1 MAEQETTAAAF
12 SSLPLAE
19 FIHLRVHTAYSLLE
33 GAVKVKKLTGLCEK
47 YRMPAVAMT
56 DTNNLCGAFEMS
68 TECAAHGIQPIIGV
82 QTSIDMGLEEKRFTV
97 KDPDAALSDI
107 VLLAQNE
114 DGYNSLRLQS
124 EQMYMFTPT
133 DEKPH
138 VPYEKLKQFS
148 TGLICLTGGV
158 NGPVGKLLLAG
169 KTEKAEEALKMLMR
183 AFPDRLYMEIQR
195 HGTEEE
201 EKTEQ
206 AFLDLAYKH
215 NVPLVATNEVY
226 FVDPD
231 MFEAHDALLCI
242 KEKTHVV
249 VNDRRRLNPEY
260 YFKSPEEM
268 IRLFDDLPEAVQNT
282 VNIAKRCGFMVK
294 FHQPALPIYPDCE
307 HVDAEGDSARQIM
320 YERIRGYLKDDPKTG
335 KTVQEQLD
343 SRTFGELEEAITVQK
358 RAREGLESRLKAHV
372 YADGMTDDEKERA
385 GEKYRER
392 LEYELSVIVKMKF
405 SGYFLIV
412 SDFIGW
418 SKDHGIPVG
427 PGRGSGAGSVVA
439 WSLKITDLDPLR
451 LNLLF
456 ERFLNPERVNMPDF
470 DVDFCQTRRG
480 ETIEYVRNKYGH
492 DRVAQIITFGQMQ
505 AKVVIRDVGR
515 VLQLDFV
522 ADKLAR
528 MVPPDPKMTLAK
540 AYESEPEF
548 ERWRKTDAPVD
559 RLLSLAEKLEGLY
572 RNASTHA
579 AGVVVGQ
586 KPLNEIVPVFRDFG
600 SGSELPV
607 TQYNMKFV
615 ESTGLIK
622 FDFLGLKTLTV
633 IKEAVDM
640 ANERLK
646 RAGKPPLDI
655 SEIDLADQATF
666 TLLQHAETDGVFQL
680 ESGGMRKVLR
690 DLAPTTFEEI
700 IAVISLYRPGPMDNI
715 PSYINRKHGKE
726 EPDYMHPML
735 EGILKETY
743 GIMIYQEQVM
753 QIAQKMGGYTM
764 GGADG
769 LRKVMGKKIKEKIPL
784 EREKFVSGSVKNG
797 IDKVLAE
804 SIFDRMAKFA
814 EYGFN
819 KSHAAAYALVTYQ
832 TAYLKAHHPVEFMAS
847 TMTYDMQNTD
857 KLALYKK
864 ELGRLKITLLPP
876 DINRS
881 QVHFSVENGAVR
893 YALTA
898 IKGSG
903 ESTAQA
909 VVDERAKN
917 GLFKSVSDFIRR
929 MDASKLD
936 RKSLET
942 WIKAGAFDTLEKNR
956 GLLHANLDLLM
967 KHARVAG
974 EEKNSSQINLFGQS
988 VTEKDIE
995 LVPAPNWSPDEKLK
1009 MESAVIGFFLSA
1021 HPLDRYGKSLD
1032 RMRAMTYVEVARGVA
1047 QAGNVRAKMA
1057 VTVTSIRE
1065 RISKKGTKY
1074 AFVAASDTSGSF
1086 EFAVFSESLNRYR
1099 ELLKT
1104 DKPLLITVNA
1114 ERQEGGEEPRL
1125 VLQHADFLDDVISQT
1140 TGCLVI
1146 AIEQIDAVEEV
1157 KKLIDG
1163 LKPGRCRVILSVL
1176 TDKWNVELAYENCCS
1191 LTSDVLSALPKIRGV
1206 TEVKEL

>member
-1 MAEQETTAAAF
+1 MTQEDAVPSVT
-12 SSLPLAE
+12 SLSP

-33 GAVKVKKLTGLCEK
+33 GAVKIKKLTGLCEQ

-56 DTNNLCGAFEMS
+56 DSNNLFGAFEMS
-68 TECAAHGIQPIIGV
+68 TECAAHGIQPIIGI
-82 QTSIDMGLEEKRFTV
+82 QACIDIGLEEKRFNA
-97 KDPDAALSDI
+97 KDPDANLSDI
-107 VLLAQNE
+107 VLLVQNE
-114 DGYNSLRLQS
+114 TGYGNLRMQS
-124 EQMYMFTPT
+124 EQAYMFTPS

-138 VPYEKLKQFS
+138 VPYNKLKEFS
-148 TGLICLTGGV
+148 DGLICLTGGV

-169 KTEKAEEALKMLMR
+169 KTEKAEEALKLLMQ

-195 HGTEEE
+195 HGTEDE

-206 AFLDLAYKH
+206 AFLDLAYKY

-226 FVDPD
+226 FVDRD

-242 KEKTHVV
+242 KEKTHVI

-268 IRLFDDLPEAVQNT
+268 VALFEDLPEAIENT
-282 VNIAKRCGFMVK
+282 VNIAKRCGFMVQ
-294 FHQPALPIYPDCE
+294 FHDPALPIYPDC
-307 HVDAEGDSARQIM
+307 DPIGDDEQKARREM
-320 YERIRGYLKDDPKTG
+320 YEKIRNYLSDDPKTG

-343 SRTFGELEEAITVQK
+343 SRTIGELQEAITVQE
-358 RAREGLESRLKAHV
+358 RARKGLIERLNVHV
-372 YADGMTDDEKERA
+372 FTPDMTEAQKNETGKPYQD
-385 GEKYRER
+385 R
-392 LEYELSVIVKMKF
+392 LEYELSVIIKMKF

-418 SKDHGIPVG
+418 SKAHGIPVG

-439 WSLKITDLDPLR
+439 WSLKITDLDPLK

-480 ETIEYVRNKYGH
+480 ETIEYVREKYGH

-515 VLQLDFV
+515 VLQMDFV

-540 AYESEPEF
+540 AYEAEPEF
-548 ERWRKTDAPVD
+548 ARWRKTDQQVD
-559 RLLSLAEKLEGLY
+559 HLLSLAEKLEGLY

-586 KPLNEIVPVFRDFG
+586 KPLNQIVPVFRDLS

-633 IKEAVDM
+633 IQEAVDM
-640 ANERLK
+640 INDRITKEGRT
-646 RAGKPPLDI
+646 PLNI
-655 SEIDLADQATF
+655 SEISLTDADTYA
-666 TLLQHAETDGVFQL
+666 LLQRAETDGIFQL

-700 IAVISLYRPGPMDNI
+700 IAVISLYRPGPMDSI
-715 PSYINRKHGKE
+715 PSYINRKHGVE
-726 EPDYMHPML
+726 DPDYMHPIL
-735 EGILKETY
+735 EDILKETY
-743 GIMIYQEQVM
+743 GVMIYQEQVM

-784 EREKFVSGSVKNG
+784 EREKFVTGSVKNG
-797 IDKVLAE
+797 IEQRLAE
-804 SIFDRMAKFA
+804 AIFDRMAKFA

-832 TAYLKAHHPVEFMAS
+832 TAYLKAHYPVEFMAA

-864 ELGRLKITLLPP
+864 ELAHLKIKLLPP
-876 DINRS
+876 DVNAS
-881 QVHFSVENGAVR
+881 FFHFAVEDGAVR

-898 IKGSG
+898 VKGAG
-903 ESTAQA
+903 EGAAQA
-909 VVDERAKN
+909 VVEERERN
-917 GLFKSVSDFIRR
+917 GRFKSVSDFIHR
-929 MDASKLD
+929 MGTANLD
-936 RKSLET
+936 KKSMEM
-942 WIKAGAFDTLEKNR
+942 WIKAGAFDAFEKNR

-967 KHARVAG
+967 KHAKAST
-974 EEKNSSQINLFGQS
+974 EEKASSQISLFGQTKS
-988 VTEKDIE
+988 EDRIVLT
-995 LVPAPNWSPDEKLK
+995 PAPEWTADEKLK
-1009 MESAVIGFFLSA
+1009 MEASVIGFYLSA
-1021 HPLDRYGKSLD
+1021 HPLDRYEKSLE
-1032 RMRAMTYVEVARGVA
+1032 RLNAMSYAEIVKGVSK
-1047 QAGNVRAKMA
+1047 AGSLRAKMG
-1057 VTVTSIRE
+1057 VTISSVKE
-1065 RISKKGTKY
+1065 RLSKKGSKY
-1074 AFVAASDTSGSF
+1074 AFVLASDVSGSF
-1086 EFAVFSESLNRYR
+1086 EFTVFPDSLSRYKDILKSE
-1099 ELLKT
+1099 
-1104 DKPLLITVNA
+1104 KPLLITVNA
-1114 ERQEGGEEPRL
+1114 EREEGGEEPRMT
-1125 VLQHADFLDDVISQT
+1125 LQHVEFLDDVISQT
-1140 TGCLVI
+1140 AGGIMVVLDREE
-1146 AIEQIDAVEEV
+1146 AIPSIQ
-1157 KKLIDG
+1157 KLIEG
-1163 LKPGRCRVILSVL
+1163 LSGGRSRILMTVL
-1176 TDKWNVELAYENCCS
+1176 ADKWEVEISVEKTYT
-1191 LTSDVLSALPKIRGV
+1191 LTSDVLSALPKVPGV
-1206 TEVKEL
+1206 LEVREL

>member
-1 MAEQETTAAAF
+1 MTQDV
-12 SSLPLAE
+12 SSSSVMPLSP

-56 DTNNLCGAFEMS
+56 DSNNLFGAFEMS
-68 TECAAHGIQPIIGV
+68 TECRDHGIQPIIGV
-82 QTSIDMGLEEKRFTV
+82 RASIDIGLEEKRFSA
-97 KDPDAALSDI
+97 KDSDANLSDI
-107 VLLAQNE
+107 VLLVQNE
-114 DGYNSLRLQS
+114 AGYNNLRLQS
-124 EQMYMFTPT
+124 EQAYMFTPS

-138 VPYEKLKQFS
+138 VPYDKLKAFS
-148 TGLICLTGGV
+148 DGLICLTGGV
-158 NGPVGKLLLAG
+158 NGPVGKFLLAG
-169 KTEKAEEALKMLMR
+169 KTEKAEEALKLLMQ
-183 AFPDRLYMEIQR
+183 AFPNRLYMEIQR
-195 HGTEEE
+195 HGTEDE
-201 EKTEQ
+201 EKTEE
-206 AFLDLAYKH
+206 AFLELAYKH

-226 FVDPD
+226 FIDRD

-242 KEKTHVV
+242 KEKTHII

-268 IRLFDDLPEAVQNT
+268 VALFEDLPEAIENT
-282 VNIAKRCGFMVK
+282 VNIAKRCGFMVE
-294 FHQPALPIYPDCE
+294 FHEPALPIYPDC
-307 HVDAEGDSARQIM
+307 DPIGDDEQKARQEM
-320 YERIRGYLKDDPKTG
+320 YEKIRSYLTDDPKKG
-335 KTVQEQLD
+335 SVQEQLD
-343 SRTFGELEEAITVQK
+343 SRTIGELQEAITVQK
-358 RAREGLESRLKAHV
+358 RARKGLIERLNVHV
-372 YADGMTDDEKERA
+372 FTAGMTEEQKAEI
-385 GEKYRER
+385 GEPYQKR
-392 LEYELSVIVKMKF
+392 LEYELSVIIKMKF

-418 SKDHGIPVG
+418 SKAHGIPVG

-439 WSLKITDLDPLR
+439 WSLKITDLDPLK

-480 ETIEYVRNKYGH
+480 ETIDYVREKYGH

-515 VLQLDFV
+515 VLQLDGL

-540 AYESEPEF
+540 AYELEPEF
-548 ERWRKTDAPVD
+548 ANMRKTDQQVAH
-559 RLLSLAEKLEGLY
+559 LLSLAEKLEGLY

-586 KPLNEIVPVFRDFG
+586 KPLNQIVPVFRDLS

-633 IKEAVDM
+633 IQEAVNM
-640 ANERLK
+640 VNERITK
-646 RAGKPPLDI
+646 EGKEPLDI
-655 SEIDLADQATF
+655 DKISITDADTYA
-666 TLLQHAETDGVFQL
+666 LLQRAETDGIFQL

-700 IAVISLYRPGPMDNI
+700 IAVISLYRPGPMDSI
-715 PSYINRKHGKE
+715 PSYINRKHGVE
-726 EPDYMHPML
+726 DPDYMHPIL
-735 EGILKETY
+735 EDILKETY
-743 GIMIYQEQVM
+743 GVMIYQEQVM

-784 EREKFVSGSVKNG
+784 EREKFVTGSVKNG
-797 IDKVLAE
+797 IEKALAE
-804 SIFDRMAKFA
+804 AIFDRMAKFA

-832 TAYLKAHHPVEFMAS
+832 TAYLKAHYPVEFMAS

-864 ELGRLKITLLPP
+864 ELARLKIPLLPP
-876 DINRS
+876 DINHS
-881 QVHFSVENGAVR
+881 FVHFAVENGAVR

-898 IKGSG
+898 VKGAG
-903 ESTAQA
+903 EGAALAA
-909 VVDERAKN
+909 VEERRKN
-917 GLFKSVSDFIRR
+917 GRFKSVSDFIHR
-929 MDASKLD
+929 MGTANLD
-936 RKSLET
+936 KKSMET
-942 WIKAGAFDTLEKNR
+942 WIKAGAFDTLEKSR

-967 KHARVAG
+967 KHAKAST
-974 EEKNSSQINLFGQS
+974 EEKASSQISLFGETKS
-988 VTEKDIE
+988 EEKIV
-995 LVPAPNWSPDEKLK
+995 LTPAPEWTPDEKLK
-1009 MESAVIGFFLSA
+1009 MESSVIGFYLSA
-1021 HPLDRYGKSLD
+1021 HPLDRYEKSLE
-1032 RMRAMTYVEVARGVA
+1032 RLRAMSYAEVVKGIQKVSSLRV
-1047 QAGNVRAKMA
+1047 KMG
-1057 VTVTSIRE
+1057 VTVTSVRE

-1074 AFVAASDTSGSF
+1074 AFIAASDVSGSF
-1086 EFAVFSESLNRYR
+1086 EFTVFSDGLSRYK
-1099 ELLKT
+1099 ELLKSNR
-1104 DKPLLITVNA
+1104 PLLITVTA
-1114 ERQEGGEEPRL
+1114 EYEEGNEEPRMI
-1125 VLQHADFLDDVISQT
+1125 LQHAQYLDDVISET
-1140 TGCLVI
+1140 AGGIMIVLDNEK
-1146 AIEQIDAVEEV
+1146 AIPEV
-1157 KKLIDG
+1157 RNLIDG
-1163 LKPGRCRVILSVL
+1163 LSLGRSRILLTVL
-1176 TDKWNVELAYENCCS
+1176 TDKWEVEISCEKMYT
-1191 LTSDVLSALPKIRGV
+1191 LTSEVLEALSKIRGV
-1206 TEVKEL
+1206 SEVQEL

>member
-1 MAEQETTAAAF
+1 MTQDVVV
-12 SSLPLAE
+12 SSSAPLSP

-33 GAVKVKKLTGLCEK
+33 GAVKVKKMTGLCEQ

-56 DTNNLCGAFEMS
+56 DSNNLFGAFEMS
-68 TECAAHGIQPIIGV
+68 TECAAHGIQPIIGI
-82 QTSIDMGLEEKRFTV
+82 QACIDIGLEEKRFNA
-97 KDPDAALSDI
+97 KDPDANLSDI
-107 VLLAQNE
+107 VLLVQNE
-114 DGYNSLRLQS
+114 AGYNNLRLQS
-124 EQMYMFTPT
+124 EQAYMFTPS

-138 VPYEKLKQFS
+138 VPYNKLKDFS
-148 TGLICLTGGV
+148 DGLICLTGGV

-169 KTEKAEEALKMLMR
+169 KTEKAEEALKLLMR
-183 AFPDRLYMEIQR
+183 AFPGRLYMEIQR
-195 HGTEEE
+195 HGTEDE

-215 NVPLVATNEVY
+215 DIPLVATNEVY
-226 FVDPD
+226 FVDRD

-242 KEKTHVV
+242 KEKTHVI

-268 IRLFDDLPEAVQNT
+268 VALFDDLPEAIENT
-282 VNIAKRCGFMVK
+282 VNIAKRCGFMVQ
-294 FHQPALPIYPDCE
+294 FHEPALPIYPDC
-307 HVDAEGDSARQIM
+307 APIGDDVQKAREEM
-320 YERIRGYLKDDPKTG
+320 YDKIRGYLTDDPKTG

-343 SRTFGELEEAITVQK
+343 ARTIGELQEAVTVQE
-358 RAREGLESRLKAHV
+358 RARKGLIERLDAHV
-372 YADGMTDDEKERA
+372 FTAGMTEEQKAEV
-385 GEKYRER
+385 GEPYHKR
-392 LEYELSVIVKMKF
+392 LEYELSVIIKMKF

-418 SKDHGIPVG
+418 SKSHGIPVG

-439 WSLKITDLDPLR
+439 WSLKITDLDPLK

-480 ETIEYVRNKYGH
+480 ETIEYVREKYGH

-515 VLQLDFV
+515 VLQLDGL

-540 AYESEPEF
+540 AYETEPEF
-548 ERWRKTDAPVD
+548 AVMRKSDPAVD

-586 KPLNEIVPVFRDFG
+586 KPLNQIVPVFRDLS

-633 IKEAVDM
+633 IQEAVNM
-640 ANERLK
+640 VNERIVK
-646 RAGKPPLDI
+646 EGKEPLDI
-655 SEIDLADQATF
+655 DKISVADADTYA
-666 TLLQHAETDGVFQL
+666 LLQRAETDGIFQL

-700 IAVISLYRPGPMDNI
+700 IAVISLYRPGPMDSI
-715 PSYINRKHGKE
+715 PSYINRKHGLE
-726 EPDYMHPML
+726 DPDYMHPIL
-735 EGILKETY
+735 EDILKETY
-743 GIMIYQEQVM
+743 GVMIYQEQVM

-784 EREKFVSGSVKNG
+784 EREKFVTGSVKNG
-797 IDKVLAE
+797 IEQSLAE
-804 SIFDRMAKFA
+804 AIFDRMAKFA

-832 TAYLKAHHPVEFMAS
+832 TAYLKAHYPVEFMAS

-864 ELGRLKITLLPP
+864 ELARLKINLLPP
-876 DINRS
+876 DINAS
-881 QVHFSVENGAVR
+881 CFHFTVENGAVR

-898 IKGSG
+898 LKGSG
-903 ESTAQA
+903 EGAALAT
-909 VVDERAKN
+909 VEEREKN
-917 GLFKSVSDFIRR
+917 GRFKSVSDFIRR
-929 MDASKLD
+929 MGTKLD
-936 RKSLET
+936 KKSLET
-942 WIKAGAFDTLEKNR
+942 WIKAGAFDSLEKNR
-956 GLLHANLDLLM
+956 GLLCANTELLM
-967 KHARVAG
+967 KHARAAT
-974 EEKNSSQINLFGQS
+974 EEKNSDQISLFGQTPS
-988 VTEKDIE
+988 EEKIA
-995 LVPAPNWSPDEKLK
+995 LTPAPEWSLDERLK
-1009 MESAVIGFFLSA
+1009 MEASVIGFYLSA
-1021 HPLDRYGKSLD
+1021 HPLDRYEKSLE
-1032 RMRAMTYVEVARGVA
+1032 RLRVMTYAEVVAGVSKIRS
-1047 QAGNVRAKMA
+1047 VRAKMG
-1057 VTVTSIRE
+1057 VTVSSVKE
-1065 RISKKGTKY
+1065 KISKKSGKKF
-1074 AFVAASDTSGSF
+1074 AFASASDVSGSF
-1086 EFAVFSESLNRYR
+1086 EFMLFSDTLARCKEM
-1099 ELLKT
+1099 LKSG
-1104 DKPLLITVNA
+1104 KPLLITVTA
-1114 ERQEGGEEPRL
+1114 DRQEGVEEPRL
-1125 VLQHADFLDDVISQT
+1125 TLQHAEYLDDVISQT
-1140 TGCLVI
+1140 AGGIMIVMDR
-1146 AIEQIDAVEEV
+1146 EEAVLSV
-1157 KKLIDG
+1157 QKLISG
-1163 LKPGRCRVILSVL
+1163 LSGGRSRILLNVL
-1176 TDKWNVELAYENCCS
+1176 TEKWEVEIACEKMYT
-1191 LTSDVLSALPKIRGV
+1191 LTPEVLSALQKVQGV
-1206 TEVKEL
+1206 LEVREL

>member
-1 MAEQETTAAAF
+1 MTQDAA
-12 SSLPLAE
+12 SSSVLPLSP

-56 DTNNLCGAFEMS
+56 DSNNLFGAFEMS
-68 TECAAHGIQPIIGV
+68 TECKDHGIQPIIGI
-82 QTSIDMGLEEKRFTV
+82 QACIDIGLEEKRFNA
-97 KDPDAALSDI
+97 KDPDANLSDI
-107 VLLAQNE
+107 VLLVQNE
-114 DGYNSLRLQS
+114 TGYGNLRMQS
-124 EQMYMFTPT
+124 EQAYMFTPSE
-133 DEKPH
+133 EKPH
-138 VPYEKLKQFS
+138 VPYNKLKEFS
-148 TGLICLTGGV
+148 DGLICLTGGV

-169 KTEKAEEALKMLMR
+169 KTEKAEEALKLLMR

-195 HGTEEE
+195 HGTEDE
-201 EKTEQ
+201 EKTEE
-206 AFLDLAYKH
+206 AFLDLAYKY
-215 NVPLVATNEVY
+215 NVPLVATNEV
-226 FVDPD
+226 FFIDRD

-242 KEKTHVV
+242 KEKTHVI

-268 IRLFDDLPEAVQNT
+268 VALFEDLPEAIENT
-282 VNIAKRCGFMVK
+282 VNIAKRCGFMVQ
-294 FHQPALPIYPDCE
+294 FHDPALPIYPDC
-307 HVDAEGDSARQIM
+307 APIGDDKQKARQEM
-320 YERIRGYLKDDPKTG
+320 YEKICGYLADDPKTG
-335 KTVQEQLD
+335 KTVLEQLEE
-343 SRTFGELEEAITVQK
+343 RTIGELQEAVTVQE
-358 RAREGLESRLKAHV
+358 RARKGLLDRLNVHV
-372 YADGMTDDEKERA
+372 FTSDMTEEQKTEIGKPYQD
-385 GEKYRER
+385 R
-392 LEYELSVIVKMKF
+392 LEYELSVIIKMKF

-418 SKDHGIPVG
+418 SKAHGIPVG

-439 WSLKITDLDPLR
+439 WSLKITDLDPLK

-480 ETIEYVRNKYGH
+480 ETIEYVREKYGH

-515 VLQLDFV
+515 VLQMDFV

-548 ERWRKTDAPVD
+548 ARWRKTDQQVD

-586 KPLNEIVPVFRDFG
+586 KPLNQIVPVFRDL
-600 SGSELPV
+600 SSDSELPV

-633 IKEAVDM
+633 IQEAVNMVNDRITK
-640 ANERLK
+640 E
-646 RAGKPPLDI
+646 GKPPLNI
-655 SEIDLADQATF
+655 SEISITDTDTYA
-666 TLLQHAETDGVFQL
+666 LLQRAETDGIFQL

-700 IAVISLYRPGPMDNI
+700 IAVISLYRPGPMDSI
-715 PSYINRKHGKE
+715 PSYINRKHGVE
-726 EPDYMHPML
+726 DPDYMHPIL
-735 EGILKETY
+735 EDILKETY
-743 GIMIYQEQVM
+743 GVMIYQEQVM

-769 LRKVMGKKIKEKIPL
+769 LRKVMGKKIREKIPL
-784 EREKFVSGSVKNG
+784 EREKFVTGSVKNG
-797 IDKVLAE
+797 IEQSLAE
-804 SIFDRMAKFA
+804 AIFDRMAKFA

-832 TAYLKAHHPVEFMAS
+832 TAYLKAHYPVEFMAA

-864 ELGRLKITLLPP
+864 ELAHLKIKLLPP
-876 DINRS
+876 DVNAS
-881 QVHFSVENGAVR
+881 FVHFAVENGAVR

-898 IKGSG
+898 VKGAG
-903 ESTAQA
+903 EGAA
-909 VVDERAKN
+909 LACVEERRKN
-917 GLFKSVSDFIRR
+917 GRFKSVSDFIHR
-929 MDASKLD
+929 MGTANLD
-936 RKSLET
+936 KKSMET

-967 KHARVAG
+967 KHAKVST
-974 EEKNSSQINLFGQS
+974 EEKASSQISLFGQ
-988 VTEKDIE
+988 TAAEEKIA
-995 LVPAPNWSPDEKLK
+995 LTPAPEWTPDEKLK
-1009 MESAVIGFFLSA
+1009 MEASVIGFYLSA
-1021 HPLDRYGKSLD
+1021 HPLDRYEKSLE
-1032 RMRAMTYVEVARGVA
+1032 RLRTMSYAEIVKSVAKVGSLRV
-1047 QAGNVRAKMA
+1047 KMG
-1057 VTVTSIRE
+1057 VTVSSVKE
-1065 RISKKGTKY
+1065 RLSKKGSKY
-1074 AFVAASDTSGSF
+1074 AFVSASDVSGSF
-1086 EFAVFSESLNRYR
+1086 EFTVFSDGLSRYR
-1099 ELLKT
+1099 ELLKSE
-1104 DKPLLITVNA
+1104 KPLLLTINA
-1114 ERQEGGEEPRL
+1114 EKEEGSEYPRMI
-1125 VLQHADFLDDVISQT
+1125 LQHVEYLDDVISQT
-1140 TGCLVI
+1140 AGGIMIVLSHENAI
-1146 AIEQIDAVEEV
+1146 ASVQQ
-1157 KKLIDG
+1157 LING
-1163 LKPGRCRVILSVL
+1163 LSSGRSRILLTVL
-1176 TDKWNVELAYENCCS
+1176 TDKWEVEIACEKMYT
-1191 LTSDVLSALPKIRGV
+1191 LTPEFLMDLTHIQGV
-1206 TEVKEL
+1206 QEVREL

>member
-1 MAEQETTAAAF
+1 MTTEAA
-12 SSLPLAE
+12 SSVLPLSP

-33 GAVKVKKLTGLCEK
+33 GAVKIKKLTGLCEQ

-56 DTNNLCGAFEMS
+56 DTNNLFGAFEMS
-68 TECAAHGIQPIIGV
+68 TECAAHGIQPIIGT
-82 QTSIDMGLEEKRFTV
+82 QACIDMGLEEKRFNV
-97 KDPDAALSDI
+97 KDPDAALSDV
-107 VLLAQNE
+107 VLLVQNE
-114 DGYNSLRLQS
+114 AGYNNLRLQS
-124 EQMYMFTPT
+124 EQAYMFTPS

-138 VPYEKLKQFS
+138 VPYDKLKDFS
-148 TGLICLTGGV
+148 DGLICLTGGV

-169 KTEKAEEALKMLMR
+169 KTEKAEEALKLLMA

-195 HGTEEE
+195 HGTEDE
-201 EKTEQ
+201 EKTERD
-206 AFLDLAYKH
+206 FLDLAYKY
-215 NVPLVATNEVY
+215 NVPLVATNEV
-226 FVDPD
+226 FFIDKD

-242 KEKTHVV
+242 KEKTHVI

-268 IRLFDDLPEAVQNT
+268 TALFEDLPEAVENT
-282 VNIAKRCGFMVK
+282 VNIAKRCGFMVE
-294 FHQPALPIYPDCE
+294 FHDPALPIYPDC
-307 HVDAEGDSARQIM
+307 DPIGDDEQKARGEM
-320 YERIRGYLKDDPKTG
+320 YEKIRAYLTDDPKTG
-335 KTVQEQLD
+335 RTVQEQLD
-343 SRTFGELEEAITVQK
+343 SRTIGELQEAVTVQD
-358 RAREGLESRLKAHV
+358 RARKGLVERLNVHVFTSDMTEEQKAEV
-372 YADGMTDDEKERA
+372 GKPYQD
-385 GEKYRER
+385 R
-392 LEYELSVIVKMKF
+392 LEYELSVIIKMKF

-418 SKDHGIPVG
+418 SKAHGIPVG

-480 ETIEYVRNKYGH
+480 KTIEYVREKYGH

-515 VLQLDFV
+515 VLQMDFV

-540 AYESEPEF
+540 AYETEPEF
-548 ERWRKTDAPVD
+548 ARWRKTDQPVD
-559 RLLSLAEKLEGLY
+559 HLLSLAEKLEGLY

-586 KPLNEIVPVFRDFG
+586 KPLNQIVPVFRDL
-600 SGSELPV
+600 SSDSELPV

-633 IKEAVDM
+633 IQEAVNM
-640 ANERLK
+640 ANARITKE
-646 RAGKPPLDI
+646 GQPPLNI
-655 SEIDLADQATF
+655 SEIDLADKATF
-666 TLLQHAETDGVFQL
+666 ELLQRAETDGVFQL

-726 EPDYMHPML
+726 DPDYMHPML
-735 EGILKETY
+735 EDILKETY

-784 EREKFVSGSVKNG
+784 EREKFVAGSIKNG
-797 IDKVLAE
+797 IQQSLAE

-832 TAYLKAHHPVEFMAS
+832 TAWLKTHYPVEFMAA

-864 ELGRLKITLLPP
+864 ELARLKIKLLPP
-876 DINRS
+876 DVNMS
-881 QVHFSVENGAVR
+881 FVPFAVENGAVR

-898 IKGSG
+898 VKGAG
-903 ESTAQA
+903 EGAAAA
-909 VVDERAKN
+909 VVAERQKK
-917 GLFKSVSDFIRR
+917 GPFKSVSDFIRR
-929 MDASKLD
+929 MDSSHLD
-936 RKSLET
+936 KKSLET
-942 WIKAGAFDTLEKNR
+942 WIKAGAFDSLEKSR
-956 GLLHANLDLLM
+956 GLLHANLELLM
-967 KHARVAG
+967 KHARAAN
-974 EEKNSSQINLFGQS
+974 EEKASSQISLFGQAAAE
-988 VTEKDIE
+988 EKII
-995 LVPAPNWSPDEKLK
+995 LTPAPEWTPEEKLK
-1009 MESAVIGFFLSA
+1009 MESSVIGFYLSA
-1021 HPLDRYGKSLD
+1021 HPLDRYEKSLT
-1032 RMRAMTYVEVARGVA
+1032 RLRTMSYAEVARGVSR
-1047 QAGNVRAKMA
+1047 AGSLRAKMG
-1057 VTVTSIRE
+1057 VTVSSMRE
-1065 RISKKGTKY
+1065 RMSKKGSKY
-1074 AFVAASDTSGSF
+1074 AFVAASDVSGSF
-1086 EFAVFSESLNRYR
+1086 EFTVFSDGLSRYR
-1099 ELLKT
+1099 DMLKS
-1104 DKPLLITVNA
+1104 DRPLLITVNA
-1114 ERQEGGEEPRL
+1114 EKEEGSDDPRMI
-1125 VLQHADFLDDVISQT
+1125 LQHAEFLDDVISQT
-1140 TGCLVI
+1140 AGGIMIVLDREEAVLPI
-1146 AIEQIDAVEEV
+1146 KNLIEQ
-1157 KKLIDG
+1157 LSG
-1163 LKPGRCRVILSVL
+1163 GRSRILL
-1176 TDKWNVELAYENCCS
+1176 TALADKWEVEIDCEKRYALTADILAALS
-1191 LTSDVLSALPKIRGV
+1191 KIQGVL
-1206 TEVKEL
+1206 EVKEL

>member
-1 MAEQETTAAAF
+1 MAEEATAAAA
-12 SSLPLAE
+12 LPLAE
-19 FIHLRVHTAYSLLE
+19 FVHLRVHTAYSLLE

-56 DTNNLCGAFEMS
+56 DTNNLFGAFEMS

-82 QTSIDMGLEEKRFTV
+82 QTSIDIGLEEKRFTV
-97 KDPDAALSDI
+97 KDPDIALSDI

-114 DGYNSLRLQS
+114 DGYNNLRLQS

-138 VPYEKLKQFS
+138 VPYDKLKQYS
-148 TGLICLTGGV
+148 AGLICLTGGV
-158 NGPVGKLLLAG
+158 RGPVGKLLLAG
-169 KTEKAEEALKMLMR
+169 KTEKAEEALKLLMQ

-201 EKTEQ
+201 AKTEQ

-226 FVDPD
+226 FIDSD

-242 KEKTHVV
+242 KEKTHVI

-268 IRLFDDLPEAVQNT
+268 VKLFDDLPEAVENT
-282 VNIAKRCGFMVK
+282 VNIAKRCGFMVE
-294 FHQPALPIYPDCE
+294 FQPPALPIYPDCE
-307 HVDAEGDSARQIM
+307 PVGDDVEKARAEM
-320 YERIRGYLKDDPKTG
+320 YEKIRGYLADDPKTG

-343 SRTFGELEEAITVQK
+343 SRTLGELQEAITVQK
-358 RAREGLESRLKAHV
+358 RAREGLVKRLDV
-372 YADGMTDDEKERA
+372 YVYTPGMTDEEKEKV
-385 GEKYRER
+385 GKKYYDR
-392 LEYELSVIVKMKF
+392 LEYELSVIIKMKF

-418 SKDHGIPVG
+418 SKAHGIPVG

-439 WSLKITDLDPLR
+439 WSLRITDLDPLH

-480 ETIEYVRNKYGH
+480 ETIEYVREKYGH

-515 VLQLDFV
+515 VLQMDFV

-540 AYESEPEF
+540 AYETEPEF
-548 ERWRKTDAPVD
+548 ARWRKTDAQVD
-559 RLLSLAEKLEGLY
+559 HLLSLAEKLEGLY

-586 KPLNEIVPVFRDFG
+586 KPLNQIVPVFRDFG
-600 SGSELPV
+600 AGSELPV

-633 IKEAVDM
+633 IQEAVNM
-640 ANERLK
+640 VNTRMKAE
-646 RAGKPPLDI
+646 GKPTVNI
-655 SEIDLADQATF
+655 SEIDLADAATF
-666 TLLQHAETDGVFQL
+666 ALLQRAETDGVFQL

-715 PSYINRKHGKE
+715 PSYINRKHGRE
-726 EPDYMHPML
+726 APDYMHPML

-784 EREKFVSGSVKNG
+784 EREKFVTGSVKNG
-797 IDKVLAE
+797 IDKALAE

-832 TAYLKAHHPVEFMAS
+832 TAYLKAHYPVEFMAA

-864 ELGRLKITLLPP
+864 ELGRLKINLLPP
-876 DINRS
+876 DINKS
-881 QVHFSVENGAVR
+881 FVPFAVENGAVR
-893 YALTA
+893 YALMA
-898 IKGSG
+898 VKGSG
-903 ESTAQA
+903 EAPAQA
-909 VVDERAKN
+909 VVAERRKN
-917 GLFKSVSDFIRR
+917 GAFKSVTDFIRR
-929 MDASKLD
+929 MDSSNLD
-936 RKSLET
+936 KKSLEV
-942 WIKAGAFDTLEKNR
+942 WIKSGAFDSLEKNR

-974 EEKNSSQINLFGQS
+974 EEKNSAQISLFGQAAAE
-988 VTEKDIE
+988 EKIKLE
-995 LVPAPNWSPDEKLK
+995 NAPAWSPDERLK
-1009 MESAVIGFFLSA
+1009 MESAVIGFYLSA
-1021 HPLDRYGKSLD
+1021 HPLDRYGKSLE
-1032 RMRAMTYVEVARGVA
+1032 RLRTMTYQEIVRAVA
-1047 QAGNVRAKMA
+1047 QAGTVRAKMA
-1057 VTVTSIRE
+1057 VTVTSMRE

-1099 ELLKT
+1099 DLLKSE
-1104 DKPLLITVNA
+1104 KPLLIAVNA
-1114 ERQEGGEEPRL
+1114 EKEEGGDDPRL
-1125 VLQHADFLDDVISQT
+1125 ILQHADNLDDVISQT
-1140 TGCLVI
+1140 AGGVMIVI
-1146 AIEQIDAVEEV
+1146 DQAAAVDGIKEQVAA
-1157 KKLIDG
+1157 
-1163 LKPGRCRVILSVL
+1163 LKPGRSRILVVAL
-1176 TDKWNVELAYENCCS
+1176 ADKWEVEIACDKTYALTADFLAA
-1191 LTSDVLSALPKIRGV
+1191 VPKIKGV
-1206 TEVKEL
+1206 AEVREL